1 MIGDARRSLARALV
15 ASGGF
20 FSLHLGDLPRHAES
34 FDERRRGVDRSAV
47 VVVAVLAVAEQD
59 GVDTEFDDG
68 HEDVRD
74 DEGKQDDD
82 DDDEE
87 RGRNLFVT
95 VVERVGVEHQEGDR
109 TRAQGDDQ
117 LAEDEHDVADD
128 VDCGDGRDV
137 LHHERQ
143 GVPGRVAEGR
153 AFDGGHDVRVA
164 VQPLDRWA
172 SRY

>member
-1 MIGDARRSLARALV
+1 MIGEARRSLARALV

-74 DEGKQDDD
+74 DEDDRRLKIQFSQRHCSRSKNTILCIHRSDHRQTHSQQRRAID
-82 DDDEE
+82 DNNIE
-87 RGRNLFVT
+87 RQRMKNVNPNSTSGHLQVN
-95 VVERVGVEHQEGDR
+95 R
-109 TRAQGDDQ
+109 TRHQRTKNQ
-117 LAEDEHDVADD
+117 HKMMIKNKKNHLKN
-128 VDCGDGRDV
+128 
-137 LHHERQ
+137 
-143 GVPGRVAEGR
+143 
-153 AFDGGHDVRVA
+153 
-164 VQPLDRWA
+164 
-172 SRY
+172 S